1 LVMAWQ
7 IDTGLKVPRLI
18 STYVK
23 PKDKIK

>member
-1 LVMAWQ
+1 VWQ